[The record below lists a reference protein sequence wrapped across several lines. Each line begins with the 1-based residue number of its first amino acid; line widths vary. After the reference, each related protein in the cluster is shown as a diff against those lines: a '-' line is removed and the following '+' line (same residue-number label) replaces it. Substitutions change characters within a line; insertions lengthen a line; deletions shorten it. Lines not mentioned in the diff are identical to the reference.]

1 MTTTLNNIENNE
13 IKLNS
18 FIDIIQEKAE
28 HTVTKNEEHIL
39 KKNKSS
45 SLYGNITPKGMHQIM
60 KAVIQTIHH
69 VGRVVD
75 IGSGLGESTLTL
87 FNDFPMIKEVIGYE
101 IVYSRFH
108 MNMVLLKNYTE
119 YYNKHIDDSLTFYR
133 EDKKVI
139 VLDNKRNRRI
149 EIRNYAIPAHEA
161 NKQYDLYFFDVDI
174 NSLTP
179 NLYELLKN
187 APRMSMLI
195 SYKNLKK
202 MGLNWEEHKIP
213 RIDTSWAPTRGHLFN
228 SYIKKTDMTEL
239 FTRAT
244 PIETSSSCKI
254 NTTINI
260 CICVAV
266 VILIILMMILAAYYF

>member
-1 MTTTLNNIENNE
+1 MRIKTLDRQVHGSINNIENTFQ
-13 IKLNS
+13 LAS
-18 FIDIIQEKAE
+18 FIDLIQERTKD
-28 HTVTKNEEHIL
+28 TVTKNEEHIL
-39 KKNKSS
+39 KNKSS

-69 VGRVVD
+69 VERVVD

-119 YYNKHIDDSLTFYR
+119 YYNKHIDYSLTFYR

-195 SYKNLKK
+195 SYKNLKQ

-213 RIDTSWAPTRGHLFN
+213 RIDTSWAPKQGDICLIAILKNGYDRVVYK
-228 SYIKKTDMTEL
+228 S
-239 FTRAT
+239 
-244 PIETSSSCKI
+244 
-254 NTTINI
+254 NTHRNI
-260 CICVAV
+260 
-266 VILIILMMILAAYYF
+266 IIL